1 MTSREENLQNTS
13 QSSDSGTT
21 GPGSFLI
28 TNGYKDFEM
37 EDSRDES
44 KSGSCV
50 DQGADNLEPPRALYT
65 AGDELPR
72 TGYEPKLPSTGVV
85 DSAQGAR
92 FEYEPTGAQD
102 NTAQGITSTAVVH
115 CAGWESEP

>member
-1 MTSREENLQNTS
+1 MTSREENAQNTS

-37 EDSRDES
+37 EDSRDEP

-50 DQGADNLEPPRALYT
+50 DQGE
-65 AGDELPR
+65 
-72 TGYEPKLPSTGVV
+72 
-85 DSAQGAR
+85 DSL
-92 FEYEPTGAQD
+92 
-102 NTAQGITSTAVVH
+102 
-115 CAGWESEP
+115 

>member
-37 EDSRDES
+37 EDSRDEP

-72 TGYEPKLPSTGVV
+72 TDSGVRGRVVGCCSGAGRCGRCSPLVAVLLLGMSGMLNRRDFNAKLEP
-85 DSAQGAR
+85 
-92 FEYEPTGAQD
+92 
-102 NTAQGITSTAVVH
+102 NT
-115 CAGWESEP
+115 